1 MKTKLFT
8 AALVFVMAVL
18 LNSCN
23 KPSYEEAVRYLDEL
37 TEEVLSAT
45 TDEEF
50 DEVYYKIIDINNHP
64 QIKRIAEYPSEQKN
78 VIIIKSA
85 QLILDGLAVKAILY
99 VLPKDIHPT
108 ADDMKEMVGECLD
121 KRLNITSLPYSE
133 VRELVY
139 KHFSISE

>member
-1 MKTKLFT
+1 MKTKIFT

-23 KPSYEEAVRYLDEL
+23 KPSYEEAISYIDEL
-37 TEEVLSAT
+37 SEEVLSAT

-50 DEVYYKIIDINNHP
+50 DEVYNKIIDINNHP
-64 QIKRIAEYPSEQKN
+64 QIKRIADYPSEQKA
-78 VIIIKSA
+78 VIIAKAA
-85 QLILDGLAVKAILY
+85 QLTLDALAVKAILY

-108 ADDMKEMVGECLD
+108 ADDMKEMAGECLD
-121 KRLNITSLPYSE
+121 KHLNIISQPYPE

>member
-1 MKTKLFT
+1 MKTKIFT
-8 AALVFVMAVL
+8 AALVIVMAVL
-18 LNSCN
+18 LSSCN
-23 KPSYEEAVRYLDEL
+23 KSSYEETISYIDEL
-37 TEEVLSAT
+37 SEEVLSAT

-50 DEVYYKIIDINNHP
+50 DEVYNKIIEINNHP
-64 QIKRIAEYPSEQKN
+64 QIKKITEYPSEQKG
-78 VIIIKSA
+78 VIIAKTA
-85 QLILDGLAVKAILY
+85 QLTRDALAVKAILY

-108 ADDMKEMVGECLD
+108 ADDMKEMVGECLE